1 MNSTSE
7 DNGASIL
14 VVDDQSALRRLL
26 TLQLN
31 KVGYVCLEASNG
43 ELALAAIEATP
54 VTLVL
59 LDINMP
65 GRSGI
70 DLLSEFSH
78 RENGPAVIMLT
89 GINNTQLAVDCLK
102 HGAYDY
108 ITKPFNM
115 DEVLLSVK
123 MALEKRQLFLEN
135 RRYQH
140 ELEDQVKAQTRK
152 VRYSFIHAIESL
164 ANAQEAKDIYTQ
176 GHSIRVAYMAIQV
189 ARELGLSLDEQSR
202 LRLAGLIHDI
212 GKIGIRNDVLNKPG
226 PLTPAEFQEVKMHP
240 IIGERILR
248 PVVEDE
254 EVVRIVLH
262 HHERHDG
269 SGYPGGLRGADIP
282 LGASILA
289 VCDAYDAMTSERPY
303 RPLFES
309 QVALKEI
316 EKAQGSQFMPEAVH
330 ALLQVKECLPTVNS
344 ELNVSQ
350 LLAQLG

>member
-1 MNSTSE
+1 MEESITN
-7 DNGASIL
+7 IL
-14 VVDDQSALRRLL
+14 VVDDQAALRRLL
-26 TLQLN
+26 TLQLA
-31 KVGYVCLEASNG
+31 KEGYTCLEASNG
-43 ELALAAIEATP
+43 ELALAAVEATS
-54 VTLVL
+54 VGLVL

-70 DLLSEFSH
+70 DLLSAFT
-78 RENGPAVIMLT
+78 RRDTGPAVIMLT

-115 DEVLLSVK
+115 EEVILSVK
-123 MALEKRQLFLEN
+123 MALEKRRLFLEN

-140 ELEDQVKAQTRK
+140 DLEERVKVQTRK
-152 VRYSFIHAIESL
+152 IRYSFIHAIESL

-189 ARELGLSLDEQSR
+189 ARELKLSLEEQSR

-226 PLTPAEFQEVKMHP
+226 PLTPSEFQEVKMHP

-248 PVVEDE
+248 PVVEDD
-254 EVVRIVLH
+254 EVVKIVLH

-269 SGYPGGLRGADIP
+269 SGYPGGLRGKDIP
-282 LGASILA
+282 LGAAILA
-289 VCDAYDAMTSERPY
+289 VCDAYDAMTSARPY
-303 RPLFES
+303 RPLLGS
-309 QVALKEI
+309 TIALQEI
-316 EKAQGSQFMPEAVH
+316 EKGQGSQFLPEAVQ
-330 ALLQVKECLPTVNS
+330 AMMQARECLPSINS

-350 LLAQLG
+350 LLAQLS